1 VGVCGVWC
9 VCVVCMCVG
18 VCVCV
23 CVCVC
28 VWVCVCVCMC
38 VVCVWVWCVCVR
50 GVKGEDNIK
59 MYLTQGAWKWPHFS
73 SERGR
78 VSVLVYKVKNF
89 VGQ

>member
-1 VGVCGVWC
+1 
-9 VCVVCMCVG
+9 
-18 VCVCV
+18 
-23 CVCVC
+23 
-28 VWVCVCVCMC
+28 MC